1 MTASASTSASTNNS
15 NNSNMTSAAGIYDD
29 DLHIAHAVLLKSQQ
43 QFIIRTT
50 FSWLPVLSLGRHLLT
65 LPLFCTIILLQLA
78 ILAVIKNGL
87 VQTSCRRM
95 AKTKPTSLDGRSQKL
110 SKPAWKPKDP
120 AGPNLKP
127 ASPPKTNPWNR
138 NPIPA
143 GSDHK
148 DSSTKTQPLADEE
161 FPELGTSGV
170 AADTAASETAET
182 RASPPCDVSKSSC
195 STNEETQS
203 EESIS
208 GVSRISTPTRLI
220 LEEEAD
226 QAAKILWRHPF
237 GSNVY
242 LYVEKSVFQLHRDI
256 LTRRSGWFR
265 DRLPPP
271 NQDGSPIE
279 IHLPHAIGAV
289 QPCLFFMYTKNLD
302 ICERDLSQPLN
313 FIHIP
318 RCVLAYCAAVNFQ
331 IPAMASRILSILQD
345 TTKDVS
351 KYLNAYYIYK
361 EMDYKTSRSIATCF
375 INSIDILYSEPLFE
389 LMKPMRHALAGLL
402 DALLPSLLRQPYFP
416 EILCMPSWKRW
427 SAAIAAD
434 QVEYRTALGHYRPST
449 ESILPSELELGALF
463 DRVLGQYGLC
473 QKNKASARTCYPE
486 EHARRGTPDSL
497 DGQDRA
503 STGQCWKK
511 REASI
516 KEYSEE
522 ESTLVY
528 QAPSVAGSTGSET
541 GTWNSFGTD
550 GAEADVAEAEAEA
563 ERPPT
568 PSPRACHGRCMR
580 SKSNAAAAGG
590 QGMGGKKTKR

>member
-1 MTASASTSASTNNS
+1 MTTSTSTSTS
-15 NNSNMTSAAGIYDD
+15 TSNSNMSSAAGIYDD
-29 DLHIAHAVLLKSQQ
+29 DLNIAHSVLLKSQQ

-50 FSWLPVLSLGRHLLT
+50 FSWLPVLSLGRQLLT
-65 LPLFCTIILLQLA
+65 LPLFCSIILLQLA

-87 VQTSCRRM
+87 VQTSCRKM

-110 SKPAWKPKDP
+110 SKPTWKPKDP
-120 AGPNLKP
+120 AAPNLKP

-143 GSDHK
+143 ASDHE

-182 RASPPCDVSKSSC
+182 HASPPCDVSKSSC

-265 DRLPPP
+265 DKLPPP

-289 QPCLFFMYTKNLD
+289 QPCLFFMYTKNLE

-331 IPAMASRILSILQD
+331 IPAMASRILSILED
-345 TTKDVS
+345 TSKDLS
-351 KYLNAYYIYK
+351 TYLNTYYIYK
-361 EMDYKTSRSIATCF
+361 EMDYKTSRSIATYF

-434 QVEYRTALGHYRPST
+434 QVEYRTALGHYRSST
-449 ESILPSELELGALF
+449 ESILPSELELQALF
-463 DRVLGQYGLC
+463 DRVLGQYDLY
-473 QKNKASARTCYPE
+473 QKNKASARNYAE

-497 DGQDRA
+497 DGRA
-503 STGQCWKK
+503 STTSQCWKK

-528 QAPSVAGSTGSET
+528 QAPSIAGSTGSDT

-550 GAEADVAEAEAEA
+550 GAEADADKTEAEK
-563 ERPPT
+563 PST
-568 PSPRACHGRCMR
+568 TSPRAYHNRRMR
-580 SKSNAAAAGG
+580 SKSNASAGGG
-590 QGMGGKKTKR
+590 QGMSGKKTKR

>member
-1 MTASASTSASTNNS
+1 
-15 NNSNMTSAAGIYDD
+15 MTSATGIYDD
-29 DLHIAHAVLLKSQQ
+29 DLNIAHAVLLKSQQ

-50 FSWLPVLSLGRHLLT
+50 FSWLPVLSLGRQLLT

-87 VQTSCRRM
+87 VQTSCRKM

-110 SKPAWKPKDP
+110 SKPTWKPKDP
-120 AGPNLKP
+120 TESNLKP

-138 NPIPA
+138 NSISA
-143 GSDHK
+143 ASASEHE
-148 DSSTKTQPLADEE
+148 DSSTKSQPLADEE

-182 RASPPCDVSKSSC
+182 HASPPCDVSKSSC

-203 EESIS
+203 EESISIS

-265 DRLPPP
+265 DKLPPP

-302 ICERDLSQPLN
+302 ICERDTNQPLN

-331 IPAMASRILSILQD
+331 IPAMASRILSILED
-345 TTKDVS
+345 TSKDLS
-351 KYLNAYYIYK
+351 TYLNAYYIYK
-361 EMDYKTSRSIATCF
+361 EMDYKTSRSIATYF

-434 QVEYRTALGHYRPST
+434 QVEYRTALGHYRSST

-463 DRVLGQYGLC
+463 DRVLGQYNIC
-473 QKNKASARTCYPE
+473 QKNKANFRNYSDE
-486 EHARRGTPDSL
+486 QEHVRRGTPDSF
-497 DGQDRA
+497 DGRSRA
-503 STGQCWKK
+503 STCKSWEK
-511 REASI
+511 RYADI

-550 GAEADVAEAEAEA
+550 GADAEVAEAKIEAEA
-563 ERPPT
+563 ERPST
-568 PSPRACHGRCMR
+568 TSPRAYHNRCMR
-580 SKSNAAAAGG
+580 SKSNASAGGG
-590 QGMGGKKTKR
+590 QGMSGKKTKR

>member
-1 MTASASTSASTNNS
+1 
-15 NNSNMTSAAGIYDD
+15 MTSAAGIYDD
-29 DLHIAHAVLLKSQQ
+29 DLHIAHAVLLKTQQ

-78 ILAVIKNGL
+78 ILAVVKNGL
-87 VQTSCRRM
+87 VQTM

-143 GSDHK
+143 ASDHK

-182 RASPPCDVSKSSC
+182 RASPP
-195 STNEETQS
+195 
-203 EESIS
+203 
-208 GVSRISTPTRLI
+208 
-220 LEEEAD
+220 
-226 QAAKILWRHPF
+226 LWRHPF

-434 QVEYRTALGHYRPST
+434 QVEYRTALGHYRLST

-463 DRVLGQYGLC
+463 DRVLGQYGLY

-568 PSPRACHGRCMR
+568 TSPRACHDRCMR
-580 SKSNAAAAGG
+580 SKSNAAAGGG

>member
-1 MTASASTSASTNNS
+1 MTSANS
-15 NNSNMTSAAGIYDD
+15 NTLCRSNMTSTTKIYDD
-29 DLHIAHAVLLKSQQ
+29 DLNIAHAILLKSQQ

-110 SKPAWKPKDP
+110 SKPTWKPKDQ
-120 AGPNLKP
+120 AGPSLKP

-138 NPIPA
+138 VSIPA
-143 GSDHK
+143 ASDH
-148 DSSTKTQPLADEE
+148 DDSTKTQPLADEE
-161 FPELGTSGV
+161 FPELSTSAGT
-170 AADTAASETAET
+170 ADTATSETAET
-182 RASPPCDVSKSSC
+182 QASPLCDVSKSSC
-195 STNEETQS
+195 STNETQS
-203 EESIS
+203 DESMS
-208 GVSRISTPTRLI
+208 GVSRVSTPTRLI

-265 DRLPPP
+265 NKLPPP

-289 QPCLFFMYTKNLD
+289 QPCLYFMYTKNLD
-302 ICERDLSQPLN
+302 ICERDLKQPLN

-331 IPAMASRILSILQD
+331 IPAMASRILSILED
-345 TTKDVS
+345 TSKDLAT
-351 KYLNAYYIYK
+351 YLNTYYIYK
-361 EMDYKTSRSIATCF
+361 EMDYKTSRSIANYF

-416 EILCMPSWKRW
+416 EMLCMPSWKRW

-434 QVEYRTALGHYRPST
+434 QVEYRTALCHYRSST
-449 ESILPSELELGALF
+449 ESMLPSELELESLF
-463 DRVLGQYGLC
+463 DRVLGQYDLY
-473 QKNKASARTCYPE
+473 QKNKANTRNYPE

-503 STGQCWKK
+503 STYQCWKK

-516 KEYSEE
+516 KEYEEE

-528 QAPSVAGSTGSET
+528 QAPSVAGSTSSET
-541 GTWNSFGTD
+541 GTWSSFGTD
-550 GAEADVAEAEAEA
+550 GAEADTGA

-568 PSPRACHGRCMR
+568 TSPRVYHKKCTRN
-580 SKSNAAAAGG
+580 KSNAGVG
-590 QGMGGKKTKR
+590 QGMSGKKTKR